1 MSWAKSDDIVKR
13 EQDLE
18 EISRLLLN
26 SELPSIGCISE
37 SVRNLGEADKNSQI
51 IETDKI
57 ESS

>member
-26 SELPSIGCISE
+26 SELPSIGYISE

>member
-1 MSWAKSDDIVKR
+1 MSWTKSDDIVKR

-18 EISRLLLN
+18 EISRLLN
-26 SELPSIGCISE
+26 SELPSIGYISE

-51 IETDKI
+51 TETDKT